1 MGSAFSIR
9 SRYFSIA
16 LWLTVLYPVVAKL
29 KAFIRSPTW
38 IAPSQG
44 FVDPKNE
51 GPKNFYYT
59 QEEKKAFR
67 ENPDKFLE
75 YRKRIES
82 DMNRTFD
89 TFLKDSPKQQAARVV
104 GSDLEPHICLFHAN
118 YQAGVRQTHEE
129 PPGR

>member
-1 MGSAFSIR
+1 M
-9 SRYFSIA
+9 
-16 LWLTVLYPVVAKL
+16 

-59 QEEKKAFR
+59 DEEKQSFR
-67 ENPDKFLE
+67 NDPDMFLA

-89 TFLKDSPKQQAARVV
+89 TFFKDSTKQQSAFVV
-104 GSDLEPHICLFHAN
+104 SAF
-118 YQAGVRQTHEE
+118 
-129 PPGR
+129 